1 VLRRE
6 EAPDAPGDHPGDHRR
21 GELAGGGQQPVAV
34 VHAAAAVGA
43 GAEQRPFA
51 LLVELADH
59 PRAHVLAPV
68 VELFLEL
75 VFDELAFSSTT
86 RISSSP
92 RRSGARLGLQRP
104 HHAHLVEPDAD
115 LGGEGLVDAQVVE
128 GLAHVQVALA
138 GGDDAQPRLGRVDDH
153 PVEPLARQ

>member
-1 VLRRE
+1 VAEQRLLGLQEGQPLLDVLRRE

-43 GAEQRPFA
+43 GAAEQRPFA

-86 RISSSP
+86 RISSRPSAK
-92 RRSGARLGLQRP
+92 RRTPSASSGHTMPTL
-104 HHAHLVEPDAD
+104 
-115 LGGEGLVDAQVVE
+115 
-128 GLAHVQVALA
+128 
-138 GGDDAQPRLGRVDDH
+138 
-153 PVEPLARQ
+153 